1 MIKICQ
7 EIRLIKKEKLLINLF
22 LSKKNQVITYSTI
35 ENYVWEGSFVS
46 LESIRSL
53 IRRVRKILIK
63 DYIQT
68 VVDTGYIFKC
78 V

>member
-1 MIKICQ
+1 MIDDV
-7 EIRLIKKEKLLINLF
+7 ETRLTKKEKLLINLF
-22 LSKKNQVITYSTI
+22 LSKMNQIISYEAI
-35 ENYVWEGSFVS
+35 ENYVWEGNFVS

-68 VVDTGYIFKC
+68 VVDTGYIFKKI
-78 V
+78 